1 MHQIIYKKN
10 LLSTFKH
17 YNVAMIRRF
26 SLTSIVKIVI
36 HTHTQTDT
44 HTHTYACKDNL
55 ISW

>member
-1 MHQIIYKKN
+1 MHASKCIKLSIKKN

-44 HTHTYACKDNL
+44 HTH
-55 ISW
+55 IRM